1 MNCTQRADRES
12 DIERYFVR
20 RVKSQGGRTLK
31 FSSPSSAAV
40 PDRILLLPG
49 GRVLFIEFKAPGQKP
64 RPLQQVV
71 FRQFAGLGSPVT
83 ILDSRE
89 AVDRYLEEVIPDG
102 VCASSVSGRRHKKA
116 GDH

>member
-1 MNCTQRADRES
+1 MNCSQHTDKEA

-20 RVKSQGGRTLK
+20 CVKTRGGRTLK
-31 FSSPSSAAV
+31 FSSPSSAGV

-49 GRVLFIEFKAPGQKP
+49 GRVLFVEFKAPGQKP

-102 VCASSVSGRRHKKA
+102 FCTPPLPGRSHQKA
-116 GDH
+116 GKA